1 MPIKRYFMVMLLLC
15 VKGSYVY
22 ALDEYNQ
29 STNQFSL
36 AQLVNIGLAN
46 NPKIK
51 VEEAKIQSAI
61 TQIKVEEGGYWP
73 SLDLSV
79 GPEHGL
85 YGELGYDVTLSQT
98 LYDWG
103 KVANNIDSATA
114 KKVKQVQALLGARS
128 EVALEVIE
136 VCYEI
141 YTALEKLNALQQYQ
155 SELHGIYLLAKERDN
170 YQFSDSS
177 ELSKVFK
184 YQAYV
189 DEQFATIQGELKAAE
204 RLYILLLRQ
213 PPSTLPNFTEPL
225 DIFEQLNT
233 QDKLEENIVQS
244 PDYMQAQQD
253 IYIAEFD
260 AKSANAA
267 LKPNVVLEASTI
279 KRDVNGVLTKDSS
292 IGINVKMQINQGLS
306 AYYQAQSELQLVEA
320 AKWELQSVHRD
331 LAREFGS
338 DSESRIALKQR
349 IEALKEQVKESSHL
363 VNVYLDQFSAGLR
376 TIEDLLTNEAETF
389 QLKTQ
394 LISASS
400 EHKMLPY
407 RTASKLGMLN
417 KLLLLQGERER
428 Y

>member
-15 VKGSYVY
+15 AKGSSVY

-36 AQLVNIGLAN
+36 VQLVNIGLAN

-103 KVANNIDSATA
+103 KVASNIDSATA
-114 KKVKQVQALLGARS
+114 KKVKQVHALLSARS

-141 YTALEKLNALQQYQ
+141 YTAREKLNVLQQYQ
-155 SELHGIYLLAKERDN
+155 SELHSIYLLAKERDN

-213 PPSTLPNFTEPL
+213 PPSTLPQFTESF

-260 AKSANAA
+260 AKSASAG

-338 DSESRIALKQR
+338 DSESRIALRQR
-349 IEALKEQVKESSHL
+349 VEALKYQVKESSHL
-363 VNVYLDQFSAGLR
+363 VKVYLDQFSAGLR

-400 EHKMLPY
+400 EYQMLPY

>member
-1 MPIKRYFMVMLLLC
+1 MPIKRYVIATLLFC
-15 VKGSYVY
+15 AQSSNVY
-22 ALDEYNQ
+22 ALDEYAQ
-29 STNQFSL
+29 GVNQFSL
-36 AQLVNIGLAN
+36 AQVVNIGLAN
-46 NPKIK
+46 NPKVK

-103 KVANNIDSATA
+103 KVASNIDAATA
-114 KKVKQVQALLGARS
+114 KKMKQVQAMLSARS

-141 YTALEKLNALQQYQ
+141 YTAQEKLKALHTYQ

-189 DEQFATIQGELKAAE
+189 DEQLAIIQGELKAAE

-213 PPSTLPNFTEPL
+213 PPSTLPRFTEPL
-225 DIFEQLNT
+225 DIFSQLNT
-233 QDKLEENIVQS
+233 QEKLEEHIVQS
-244 PDYMQAQQD
+244 PEYMQAQQD
-253 IYIAEFD
+253 IYIAEFE

-267 LKPNVVLEASTI
+267 LKPNVVFEASAI

-338 DSESRIALKQR
+338 DSENRIALQQR
-349 IEALKEQVKESSHL
+349 VEALKHQVKESSHL
-363 VNVYLDQFSAGLR
+363 VKVYLDQFSAGLR
-376 TIEDLLTNEAETF
+376 TIEDLLSNESETF

-394 LISASS
+394 LITASS
-400 EHKMLPY
+400 EYKMLPY

>member
-1 MPIKRYFMVMLLLC
+1 MLLLC
-15 VKGSYVY
+15 ANSNTVH

-29 STNQFSL
+29 RMNQFSL

-51 VEEAKIQSAI
+51 VEEAKVQSAI
-61 TQIKVEEGGYWP
+61 TQIKVEKGGYWP

-79 GPEHGL
+79 GPEHGI

-103 KVANNIDSATA
+103 KVASNIDAATA
-114 KKVKQVQALLGARS
+114 KKMKQAQSLLIARS

-141 YTALEKLNALQQYQ
+141 YTAQEKLKALQDYQ
-155 SELHGIYLLAKERDN
+155 SELSSIYLLAKERDN

-213 PPSTLPNFTEPL
+213 PPSTLPNFVEPL

-233 QDKLEENIVQS
+233 EAQLTQQITQS
-244 PDYMQAQQD
+244 PEYMQAQQD

-267 LKPNVVLEASTI
+267 LKPNLVLEASTI

-306 AYYQAQSELQLVEA
+306 AYYQAQSEQQLVEA
-320 AKWELQSVHRD
+320 AKWELQSVQRD
-331 LAREFGS
+331 LSREFGS
-338 DSESRIALKQR
+338 DSENRIALKQR
-349 IEALKEQVKESSHL
+349 VTALKAQVKESAHL
-363 VNVYLDQFSAGLR
+363 VEVYLDQFSAGLR
-376 TIEDLLTNEAETF
+376 TIEDLLNNEADTF

-394 LISASS
+394 LINASS
-400 EHKMLPY
+400 EYKMLPY